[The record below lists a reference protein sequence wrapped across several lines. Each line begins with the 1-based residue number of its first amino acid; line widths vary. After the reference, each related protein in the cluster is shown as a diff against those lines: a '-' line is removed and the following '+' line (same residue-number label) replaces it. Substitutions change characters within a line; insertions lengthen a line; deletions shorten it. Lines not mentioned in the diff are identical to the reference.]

1 MVIVN
6 EQNGNTGV
14 TRPLHCYSFF
24 APKLNTTE
32 MNFKLIVTFLLITVI
47 GFAQN
52 EPQLNGVKL
61 NKGTITGTLT
71 DKDLNNENLPF
82 ANVVV
87 KGTNI
92 GVTTDETG
100 KYSVTIDA
108 GTYTLQFSF
117 LGYETIEEKV
127 EVKAGETITINKALG
142 SGSYQLKDVVI
153 QNTVSREKE
162 TALLLEQKK
171 AVEIKQSIGAQEMSR
186 KGVSDVEEGLTK
198 ITGITKVGSRGLFVR
213 GLEDRYNNLLIN
225 DLAAPTN
232 NPFKKIIPLDLF
244 PTDIVGVIDV
254 YKTFN
259 PNIYGD
265 FAGGTFNIATS
276 KGTKSITK
284 ISIGTSYVTNNN
296 LKDFLISKDADG
308 TKGFFGLT
316 GDDRALPGLLG
327 GIPASYTFTPDQ
339 SLKLF
344 KSGFNVTKIEAPLN
358 MSFGVLHTEKFK
370 LQEERSFSYLLSL
383 NFDNN
388 YSFRSGVDRNFN
400 NNSSG
405 FVYRNDFINTE
416 YRYKTSTSA
425 LIGLNYSSNRIKL
438 SWNNFYLRTTE
449 NLIKDQFGYAD
460 LTANE
465 NKTLIRTNQ
474 LDQSNYFNTQLLGE
488 YALTKDKNQNIR
500 TGGSFAKTS
509 YQQPDRKFFSGTLDG
524 NNIITSIAG
533 NNFIKQYLDINSDI
547 YLSGLLEYSL
557 KFGGLDKKNKLAI
570 GYNGSASLMQS
581 SYRFITPVNNFAPN
595 SFTVPVNALDTQL
608 NSYLEQNAFS
618 FRESSNATYKAKLM
632 ELANCGYANA
642 LFKFAEKWEINGGI
656 RAENTER
663 ETKYRQQ
670 GSFDQPFTKIN
681 KNKLYILPSVNAKYE
696 MTEKANLRFATSQ
709 TYTRPVIM
717 EAYPIEYI
725 NADGTSTKGNP
736 FLLNSDNYNIDL
748 KYELFPTGKEMLAV
762 GLFGKSIK
770 NPIERTFIANAANAT
785 ITTYLNSDKANLY
798 GVELEFLL
806 DFARIHKSLS
816 DFSFGFNT
824 SLMNTQVDIKP
835 ITVNPDGSV
844 VNSIETHKSREL
856 QGASKWLINSDLKY
870 QFNFSEKW
878 SNTVTLVYSVFGK
891 RIYAVGT
898 GGLDHIYELPFS
910 QLDLVWSSKLSEHF
924 DLKFSADNLLNPD
937 RKFELGKD
945 GTAPI
950 NESSNLISNYKKGV
964 GLSLNLSYTF

>member
-1 MVIVN
+1 M
-6 EQNGNTGV
+6 
-14 TRPLHCYSFF
+14 
-24 APKLNTTE
+24 KL
-32 MNFKLIVTFLLITVI
+32 KLIVTFLLLNVI
-47 GFAQN
+47 GFAQ
-52 EPQLNGVKL
+52 

-71 DKDLNNENLPF
+71 DKELNNEPLPF
-82 ANVVV
+82 ANVVL
-87 KGTNI
+87 KGTAI
-92 GVTTDETG
+92 AVTTNETG
-100 KYSVTIDA
+100 KYTITVEA
-108 GTYTLQFSF
+108 GTYTIQFSF
-117 LGYETIEEKV
+117 LGYENIEEKI
-127 EVKAGETITINKALG
+127 EVKAGETITLNKALG

-153 QNTVSREKE
+153 QNTTSREKE

-244 PTDIVGVIDV
+244 PTDIIGVIDV

-276 KGTKSITK
+276 KGNKSITK
-284 ISIGTSYVTNNN
+284 ISIGTSFTTNNN

-316 GDDRALPGLLG
+316 GGDRQLPGLLG
-327 GIPASYTFTPDQ
+327 GKPSSYTFTPDQ
-339 SLKLF
+339 ALASF
-344 KSGFNVTKIEAPLN
+344 KSGFDVSETKSPLN
-358 MSFGVLHTEKFK
+358 MSFGFLHSEKFSLK
-370 LQEERSFSYLLSL
+370 NEATFSYLLSL

-388 YSFRSGVDRNFN
+388 YSFRTGVERNFSN
-400 NNSSG
+400 NQSG
-405 FVYRNDFINTE
+405 FVYRNDFINSE
-416 YRYKTSTSA
+416 YRYKTSTST
-425 LIGLNYSSNRIKL
+425 LLGLNYSTSRLKL
-438 SWNNFYLRTTE
+438 TWNNFYLRTTE
-449 NLIKDQFGYAD
+449 NLIKDQYGYAD

-474 LDQSNYFNTQLLGE
+474 LDQSDYFNSQLLGE
-488 YALTKDKNQNIR
+488 YALTKDKNQIIKA
-500 TGGSFAKTS
+500 GGSFAKTS

-524 NNIITSIAG
+524 DNIITSIAG

-557 KFGGLDKKNKLAI
+557 KFGGEDKKNKLSV

-595 SFTVPVNALDTQL
+595 SFTVPTNGLDAQL
-608 NSYLEQNAFS
+608 NDYLSQNAFS

-632 ELANCGYANA
+632 ELANSSYANV
-642 LFKFAEKWEINGGI
+642 LFKFADKWEINGGV

-663 ETKYRQQ
+663 ETKYREQ
-670 GSFDQPFTKIN
+670 GSFDQPYLKI
-681 KNKLYILPSVNAKYE
+681 KKDKLYVLPSVNLKYE
-696 MTEKANLRFATSQ
+696 VNEKANLRFAASQ

-725 NADGTSTKGNP
+725 NADGTSTRGNP
-736 FLLNSDNYNIDL
+736 FLVNSDNFNVDL
-748 KYELFPTGKEMLAV
+748 KYELFPTAKEMLAV
-762 GLFGKSIK
+762 GVFGKSIK
-770 NPIERTFIANAANAT
+770 NPIERTFIANAANST

-806 DFARIHKSLS
+806 DFARINKSLS

-824 SLMNTQVDIKP
+824 SLMQTQVDVKP
-835 ITVNPDGSV
+835 VTVNPDGSI
-844 VNSIETHKSREL
+844 VNSIETHKSRDL

-870 QFNFSEKW
+870 QFDFNKKW
-878 SNTVTLVYSVFGK
+878 SNTVSLVYSVFGK

-898 GGLDHIYELPFS
+898 GGLDHIYELPVN
-910 QLDLVWSSKLSEHF
+910 QLDLVWSSKLSDHF

-937 RKFELGKD
+937 RKFEQGTD
-945 GTAPI
+945 GTSPITAPD
-950 NESSNLISNYKKGV
+950 NTISNYKKGV
-964 GLSLNLSYTF
+964 GFSLNLSYTF